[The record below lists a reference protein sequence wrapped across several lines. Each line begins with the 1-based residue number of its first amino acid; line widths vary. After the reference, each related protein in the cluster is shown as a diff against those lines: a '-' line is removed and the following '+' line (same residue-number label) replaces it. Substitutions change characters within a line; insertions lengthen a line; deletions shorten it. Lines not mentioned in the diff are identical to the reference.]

1 MLMGDADSIDDEN
14 ELRREE
20 MVLLIAAHQTRL
32 RAFLRCLLVPG
43 SDIEDVLQETNRILW
58 QKALGFELGSDFWAW
73 ASQVARFEVLSY
85 FRKRRRD
92 LVAPDSPLVE
102 QLASLATEELK
113 HCDAR
118 RAALDECVSSLPS
131 AQRQLL
137 EMKYFSDQSISQI
150 SDQTNR
156 TQGTICQTL
165 YRIREALRHC
175 VTRKLE
181 GRSV

>member
-1 MLMGDADSIDDEN
+1 MDDEH
-14 ELRREE
+14 ESRREE

-43 SDIEDVLQETNRILW
+43 NDVEDVLQEINRILW
-58 QKALGFELGSDFWAW
+58 QKAHGFEPESEFWAW

-85 FRKRRRD
+85 FRKRQRD

-102 QLASLATEELK
+102 QLASLATEEFK
-113 HCDAR
+113 HGDAR
-118 RAALDECVSSLPS
+118 RAALDECVSRLPP

-156 TQGTICQTL
+156 TQGTIRQTL
-165 YRIREALRHC
+165 YRIRDALRQC
-175 VTRKLE
+175 MTRKLE

>member
-1 MLMGDADSIDDEN
+1 MGDAKSIDDEY
-14 ELRREE
+14 ESRREE
-20 MVLLIAAHQTRL
+20 MMLLIASHQTRL

-113 HCDAR
+113 HGDAR
-118 RAALDECVSSLPS
+118 RAALDECVSSLPP

-137 EMKYFSDQSISQI
+137 EMKYFSDQSILQI
-150 SDQTNR
+150 SDQTTR
-156 TQGTICQTL
+156 TQGTIRQTL
-165 YRIREALRHC
+165 YRIREALRDC

-181 GRSV
+181 GRSA

>member
-1 MLMGDADSIDDEN
+1 MGDAGQTGDEN

-43 SDIEDVLQETNRILW
+43 NDIEDVLQETNRILW
-58 QKALGFELGSDFWAW
+58 QKAIGFEPGSDFWAW

-102 QLASLATEELK
+102 QLALLATEELK
-113 HCDAR
+113 HGDAR
-118 RAALDECVSSLPS
+118 RTALDECVSQLPP
-131 AQRQLL
+131 AHRQLL

-150 SDQTNR
+150 SDHTNR
-156 TQGTICQTL
+156 TQGTIRQTL
-165 YRIREALRHC
+165 YRIREALRQC

-181 GRSV
+181 GGPV